1 MYAGTSNSASC
12 KQNEL
17 LSLAG
22 EVSSHVSVSDLARCL
37 EISLDNVNASTDR
50 DKIYTMFLLWM
61 SANHAAAKNSMA
73 TLLTLLERLNNA
85 SVDNVIKKY
94 RDSEGKSYYNIFMV
108 FNVIIGSELH
118 SIM

>member
-37 EISLDNVNASTDR
+37 EISLDDVKFNASDTDR
-50 DKIYTMFLLWM
+50 NKICTLFLLWM
-61 SANHAAAKNSMA
+61 SANHAEGSVA
-73 TLLTLLERLNNA
+73 TLLTHLEKLNNA
-85 SVDNVIKKY
+85 SIHDIIKKY
-94 RDSEGKSYYNIFMV
+94 CEGKSYY
-108 FNVIIGSELH
+108 
-118 SIM
+118 